1 MSMNLVSRCIW
12 EGREMS
18 VLQVDSTTRALR
30 AVAVAPYCRGDRIRA
45 VSPEGVSY
53 TVRVER
59 VVPTATGEFNVI
71 GAVTS
76 PRRFRSHLLTTVVGA
91 DGFGPAI
98 RRVG

>member
-1 MSMNLVSRCIW
+1 MSILEVEN
-12 EGREMS
+12 
-18 VLQVDSTTRALR
+18 TTGALR
-30 AVAVAPYCRGDRIRA
+30 AVLPPYRRGDRIRA

-59 VVPTATGEFNVI
+59 VVPTETGEFNII

-76 PRRFRSHLLTTVVGA
+76 PRRFRSHLLTTMVDA

-98 RRVG
+98 HPAG

>member
-1 MSMNLVSRCIW
+1 MSILEI
-12 EGREMS
+12 E
-18 VLQVDSTTRALR
+18 STTPALR
-30 AVAVAPYCRGDRIRA
+30 AVATPPYRRGDRVRA

-59 VVPTATGEFNVI
+59 VVPTETGEFNVI

-76 PRRFRSHLLTTVVGA
+76 PRRFRSHLLTTMVGA

-98 RRVG
+98 RPVS